1 MGAPFSRATA
11 WLQTYTNKTILSL
24 WRLWENAFL
33 HTRHLFCF
41 PLLIADNS
49 HVCSA
54 KKDKKRTCVFVWDSK
69 RMRFLTLV
77 VPTEN
82 HSQKPAFVVQ
92 VSNKKKKHPSFSS
105 VSFTQTCR
113 HGETLNVVSSEE
125 CLTLHCAE
133 IRFVIQ
139 RFHIQRGATNHVPAR
154 PRSVYSVYCARM
166 GTHNYFLQN
175 FEWFCS
181 DSVEWVYVSVRTSIS
196 LQVKC
201 EFPWLWHQSVPPRP
215 HPFPFILFFFNY
227 V

>member
-1 MGAPFSRATA
+1 M
-11 WLQTYTNKTILSL
+11 
-24 WRLWENAFL
+24 
-33 HTRHLFCF
+33 
-41 PLLIADNS
+41 
-49 HVCSA
+49 
-54 KKDKKRTCVFVWDSK
+54 FVWDSK

-82 HSQKPAFVVQ
+82 HSQKPASVVQ
-92 VSNKKKKHPSFSS
+92 VSIKKKHPSFSS
-105 VSFTQTCR
+105 VSFTQTC
-113 HGETLNVVSSEE
+113 TLNVVSSEE

-175 FEWFCS
+175 FEWFLQWFSWMSVCLSQNKHFFTSKVWISMALTPVCS
-181 DSVEWVYVSVRTSIS
+181 S
-196 LQVKC
+196 
-201 EFPWLWHQSVPPRP
+201 PPAP
-215 HPFPFILFFFNY
+215 IPIYFIFFNY